1 MNLQVNQELCIGC
14 GLCSDVAPAVF
25 EVGDDGL
32 SHVIGAPS
40 PGNADAVRDAA
51 ESCPTSAISL

>member
-1 MNLQVNQELCIGC
+1 MPLDIAG
-14 GLCSDVAPAVF
+14 AVF
-25 EVGDDGL
+25 ELGDDGL
-32 SHVIGAPS
+32 SHVIGTPS